1 MAEQEK
7 WRWQEPG
14 TTWKGVGL
22 YHVTLTIPDR
32 RPLLGRLEVPDG
44 NPDKA
49 VVRRMALGNALVDSL
64 LGIPHYHPEV
74 QVLHFCLMPDHLHAV
89 LYVRRTMP
97 TGIRGVVRG
106 FWQGAKKLGRAWTAS
121 SAAFAPN
128 YIRGNYQEGQRCNQ
142 GQPGNYQ
149 EGQRCNQG
157 QPGNYQEG
165 QRCNQGK
172 PGNYQ
177 GGQRCNQ
184 GKPGNYQGGQRC
196 NQGQPG
202 NYQGELGSS
211 QEGLGSGLKG
221 QRCSQEGLRGNSLR
235 EETTQLETS
244 AASLRERVGEESY
257 CQLSPVFTEMPF
269 IRPMGHNT
277 QLPNTIRYI
286 DMNPQRLATKRQK
299 PGFFC
304 VQRNI
309 VIGGR
314 SYDGVGNTMLL
325 MAEKMAVVHVR
336 STLVKAAER
345 GDAEALR
352 NYKNSCVLAA
362 RKGAVMVSPFI
373 SPHEK
378 QVMQVLLDEQWPFIC
393 LTDNGFRDYYKPS
406 DALFDAC
413 AAGRV
418 LILSPWQYDAAKRH
432 ISRADCVALNNMAE
446 EIAQCYLAV

>member
-1 MAEQEK
+1 MADQEK
-7 WRWQEPG
+7 WKWQEPG

-32 RPLLGRLEVPDG
+32 RPLLGSLEVPDN

-49 VVRRMALGNALVDSL
+49 VVRRTALGNALVDSL

-121 SAAFAPN
+121 SSASAPN
-128 YIRGNYQEGQRCNQ
+128 YIR
-142 GQPGNYQ
+142 
-149 EGQRCNQG
+149 
-157 QPGNYQEG
+157 
-165 QRCNQGK
+165 
-172 PGNYQ
+172 
-177 GGQRCNQ
+177 
-184 GKPGNYQGGQRC
+184 
-196 NQGQPG
+196 G

-211 QEGLGSGLKG
+211 QEGLGSGLKE

-235 EETTQLETS
+235 EETTRLETS

-336 STLVKAAER
+336 SALVKAAER

-413 AAGRV
+413 AAGCV

>member
-1 MAEQEK
+1 
-7 WRWQEPG
+7 
-14 TTWKGVGL
+14 
-22 YHVTLTIPDR
+22 
-32 RPLLGRLEVPDG
+32 
-44 NPDKA
+44 
-49 VVRRMALGNALVDSL
+49 
-64 LGIPHYHPEV
+64 
-74 QVLHFCLMPDHLHAV
+74 
-89 LYVRRTMP
+89 MP

-106 FWQGAKKLGRAWTAS
+106 FWQGAKKLGRAWTAAS
-121 SAAFAPN
+121 YSGPN
-128 YIRGNYQEGQRCNQ
+128 YIR
-142 GQPGNYQ
+142 
-149 EGQRCNQG
+149 
-157 QPGNYQEG
+157 
-165 QRCNQGK
+165 
-172 PGNYQ
+172 
-177 GGQRCNQ
+177 
-184 GKPGNYQGGQRC
+184 
-196 NQGQPG
+196 G

-211 QEGLGSGLKG
+211 QEGQGRGLKE
-221 QRCSQEGLRGNSLR
+221 QRCSQEGQGNSLR
-235 EETTQLETS
+235 EETTRLETS
-244 AASLRERVGEESY
+244 AASLYERVGEESY

-325 MAEKMAVVHVR
+325 MAENMAVVHVR
-336 STLVKAAER
+336 SALVKAAER

-418 LILSPWQYDAAKRH
+418 LILSPWQYDANKRH

-446 EIAQCYLAV
+446 EICNQINSSNQNSLT

>member
-7 WRWQEPG
+7 WKWQEPG

-32 RPLLGRLEVPDG
+32 RPLLGSLEVPDD

-49 VVRRMALGNALVDSL
+49 VVRRTALGNALVDSL

-121 SAAFAPN
+121 SSASAPN
-128 YIRGNYQEGQRCNQ
+128 YIRGNYQE
-142 GQPGNYQ
+142 
-149 EGQRCNQG
+149 
-157 QPGNYQEG
+157 
-165 QRCNQGK
+165 
-172 PGNYQ
+172 
-177 GGQRCNQ
+177 GQRCNQ

-211 QEGLGSGLKG
+211 QEGLGSGLKE
-221 QRCSQEGLRGNSLR
+221 QRCSLEGLRGNSLR

-336 STLVKAAER
+336 SALVKAAER

-418 LILSPWQYDAAKRH
+418 LILSSWQYDAAKRH

>member
-7 WRWQEPG
+7 WKWQEPG

-32 RPLLGRLEVPDG
+32 RPLLGRLEVPDD

-49 VVRRMALGNALVDSL
+49 VVRRTALGNALVDSL

-106 FWQGAKKLGRAWTAS
+106 FWQGAKKLGRAWTAASS
-121 SAAFAPN
+121 SAAPN
-128 YIRGNYQEGQRCNQ
+128 YIRGNYQGGQR
-142 GQPGNYQ
+142 Y
-149 EGQRCNQG
+149 
-157 QPGNYQEG
+157 
-165 QRCNQGK
+165 NQGK
-172 PGNYQ
+172 
-177 GGQRCNQ
+177 
-184 GKPGNYQGGQRC
+184 
-196 NQGQPG
+196 PG

-211 QEGLGSGLKG
+211 QEGQGSGLKE

-235 EETTQLETS
+235 EETTRLETS

-325 MAEKMAVVHVR
+325 MAEKVAVVHVR
-336 STLVKAAER
+336 SALVKAAER

>member
-7 WRWQEPG
+7 WKWQEPG

-32 RPLLGRLEVPDG
+32 RPLLGRLEVPDD

-49 VVRRMALGNALVDSL
+49 VVRRTALGNALVDSL
-64 LGIPHYHPEV
+64 LDIPHYHPEV

-106 FWQGAKKLGRAWTAS
+106 FWQGAKKLGRAWSAAS
-121 SAAFAPN
+121 SASAPN
-128 YIRGNYQEGQRCNQ
+128 YIRGNYQGGQR
-142 GQPGNYQ
+142 Y
-149 EGQRCNQG
+149 
-157 QPGNYQEG
+157 
-165 QRCNQGK
+165 NQGK

-184 GKPGNYQGGQRC
+184 GKPGNYQG
-196 NQGQPG
+196 
-202 NYQGELGSS
+202 ELGSS
-211 QEGLGSGLKG
+211 QEGQGSGLEG

-235 EETTQLETS
+235 EETTRLETS

-336 STLVKAAER
+336 SALVKAAER

-446 EIAQCYLAV
+446 EIAQCYLTV

>member
-7 WRWQEPG
+7 WKWQEPG

-32 RPLLGRLEVPDG
+32 RPLLGRLEVPDD

-49 VVRRMALGNALVDSL
+49 VVRRTALGNALVDSL
-64 LGIPHYHPEV
+64 LDIPHYHPEV

-89 LYVRRTMP
+89 LYVRQTMP

-106 FWQGAKKLGRAWTAS
+106 FWQGAKKLGRAWTAAS
-121 SAAFAPN
+121 SAAAPN
-128 YIRGNYQEGQRCNQ
+128 YIRGNYQGGQR
-142 GQPGNYQ
+142 Y
-149 EGQRCNQG
+149 
-157 QPGNYQEG
+157 
-165 QRCNQGK
+165 NQGK

-184 GKPGNYQGGQRC
+184 GKPGNYQG
-196 NQGQPG
+196 
-202 NYQGELGSS
+202 ELGSS
-211 QEGLGSGLKG
+211 QEGQGSGLKG
-221 QRCSQEGLRGNSLR
+221 QRYNQEGLRGNSLR

-336 STLVKAAER
+336 SALVKAAER

>member
-7 WRWQEPG
+7 WKWQEPG

-32 RPLLGRLEVPDG
+32 RPLLGSLEVPDD

-49 VVRRMALGNALVDSL
+49 VVRRTALGNALVDSL

-121 SAAFAPN
+121 SSASAPN
-128 YIRGNYQEGQRCNQ
+128 YIRGNYQE
-142 GQPGNYQ
+142 
-149 EGQRCNQG
+149 
-157 QPGNYQEG
+157 
-165 QRCNQGK
+165 
-172 PGNYQ
+172 
-177 GGQRCNQ
+177 GQRCNQ

-221 QRCSQEGLRGNSLR
+221 QRCSQEGLRGNSLQ
-235 EETTQLETS
+235 EETTRLETS

-336 STLVKAAER
+336 SALVKAAER

>member
-7 WRWQEPG
+7 WKWQEPG

-32 RPLLGRLEVPDG
+32 RPLLGRLEVPDN

-49 VVRRMALGNALVDSL
+49 VVRRSALGNALVDSL

-106 FWQGAKKLGRAWTAS
+106 FWQGAKKLGRAWSASS
-121 SAAFAPN
+121 SAASAPN
-128 YIRGNYQEGQRCNQ
+128 YIRGNYQ
-142 GQPGNYQ
+142 
-149 EGQRCNQG
+149 
-157 QPGNYQEG
+157 
-165 QRCNQGK
+165 
-172 PGNYQ
+172 
-177 GGQRCNQ
+177 
-184 GKPGNYQGGQRC
+184 
-196 NQGQPG
+196 
-202 NYQGELGSS
+202 GELGN
-211 QEGLGSGLKG
+211 G
-221 QRCSQEGLRGNSLR
+221 QVGQGNSLR
-235 EETTQLETS
+235 EETTRLETS

-304 VQRNI
+304 VQRDI

-336 STLVKAAER
+336 SALVKAAER

>member
-32 RPLLGRLEVPDG
+32 RPLLGRLEVPDD

-49 VVRRMALGNALVDSL
+49 VVRRTALGNALVDSL
-64 LGIPHYHPEV
+64 LGIPHYHSEV

-106 FWQGAKKLGRAWTAS
+106 FWQGAKKLGRAWTAAS
-121 SAAFAPN
+121 SAAAPN
-128 YIRGNYQEGQRCNQ
+128 YIRGNYQGGQRYNQGKPGNYQEGQRYNQ
-142 GQPGNYQ
+142 GEPGNYQ

-157 QPGNYQEG
+157 QPGNYQ
-165 QRCNQGK
+165 
-172 PGNYQ
+172 

-184 GKPGNYQGGQRC
+184 GKPEN
-196 NQGQPG
+196 N
-202 NYQGELGSS
+202 QGELGSS

-336 STLVKAAER
+336 SALVKAAER

-373 SPHEK
+373 SPYEK

>member
-7 WRWQEPG
+7 WKWQEPG

-49 VVRRMALGNALVDSL
+49 VVRRTALGNALVDSL
-64 LGIPHYHPEV
+64 LDIPHYHPEV

-106 FWQGAKKLGRAWTAS
+106 FWQGAKKLGRVWSAAS
-121 SAAFAPN
+121 SSSYAPN

-142 GQPGNYQ
+142 G
-149 EGQRCNQG
+149 
-157 QPGNYQEG
+157 
-165 QRCNQGK
+165 K
-172 PGNYQ
+172 P
-177 GGQRCNQ
+177 
-184 GKPGNYQGGQRC
+184 
-196 NQGQPG
+196 
-202 NYQGELGSS
+202 GSS
-211 QEGLGSGLKG
+211 QEGL
-221 QRCSQEGLRGNSLR
+221 RDNSLR
-235 EETTQLETS
+235 EETTRLETS

-336 STLVKAAER
+336 SALVKAAER

-418 LILSPWQYDAAKRH
+418 LILSPWQYDANKRH
-432 ISRADCVALNNMAE
+432 ISRADCVVLNNMAE
-446 EIAQCYLAV
+446 EIAQCYLTV

>member
-7 WRWQEPG
+7 WKWQEPG

-32 RPLLGRLEVPDG
+32 RPLLGRLEVPDN

-121 SAAFAPN
+121 SSASAPN
-128 YIRGNYQEGQRCNQ
+128 YIRGNYQEGQR
-142 GQPGNYQ
+142 Y
-149 EGQRCNQG
+149 
-157 QPGNYQEG
+157 
-165 QRCNQGK
+165 NQGK
-172 PGNYQ
+172 
-177 GGQRCNQ
+177 
-184 GKPGNYQGGQRC
+184 
-196 NQGQPG
+196 PG

-211 QEGLGSGLKG
+211 QEGQGSGLKG

-235 EETTQLETS
+235 EETTRLETS

-336 STLVKAAER
+336 SALVKAAER

-393 LTDNGFRDYYKPS
+393 LADNGFRDYYKPS

-432 ISRADCVALNNMAE
+432 ISRVDCVALNNMAE

>member
-7 WRWQEPG
+7 WKWQEPG

-32 RPLLGRLEVPDG
+32 RPLLGRLEVPG
-44 NPDKA
+44 NNPDKA
-49 VVRRMALGNALVDSL
+49 VVRRSALGNALVESL

-89 LYVRRTMP
+89 LYVRRTMT

-106 FWQGAKKLGRAWTAS
+106 FWQGAKKLGRAWSAAS
-121 SAAFAPN
+121 SSFVPN
-128 YIRGNYQEGQRCNQ
+128 YIRGKYQEGQ
-142 GQPGNYQ
+142 GYSQ
-149 EGQRCNQG
+149 E
-157 QPGNYQEG
+157 
-165 QRCNQGK
+165 K
-172 PGNYQ
+172 PGN
-177 GGQRCNQ
+177 G
-184 GKPGNYQGGQRC
+184 
-196 NQGQPG
+196 
-202 NYQGELGSS
+202 
-211 QEGLGSGLKG
+211 QEGLG
-221 QRCSQEGLRGNSLR
+221 GNSLR
-235 EETTQLETS
+235 EETVRLETS
-244 AASLRERVGEESY
+244 AASLRERLGGESY
-257 CQLSPVFTEMPF
+257 CQLPPVFTEMPF

-325 MAEKMAVVHVR
+325 MAEKMAVVQVR
-336 STLVKAAER
+336 SALVKAAER
-345 GDAEALR
+345 GDVEPLR

-418 LILSPWQYDAAKRH
+418 LILSPWQYDANKRH
-432 ISRADCVALNNMAE
+432 ISRADCQALNNMAE
-446 EIAQCYLAV
+446 EIVQCYLAH